1 MMISTRGRYAL
12 RFMVDL
18 AQNQGDG
25 YVPLKKVALRQNI
38 SEKYL
43 EIIAKVLVQNR
54 LLKTLRGKGGGY
66 RLEKAPAE
74 YNLREILELT
84 EGSLAPVACLG
95 SDGRIRSRQTQCPTL
110 SFWQGLEQVIQAY
123 AERFT
128 LADLLVSDRVETRR

>member
-66 RLEKAPAE
+66 RLEKAPVE

-84 EGSLAPVACLG
+84 EGSLAPVACLE
-95 SDGRIRSRQTQCPTL
+95 SNGRICSRQTQCPTL